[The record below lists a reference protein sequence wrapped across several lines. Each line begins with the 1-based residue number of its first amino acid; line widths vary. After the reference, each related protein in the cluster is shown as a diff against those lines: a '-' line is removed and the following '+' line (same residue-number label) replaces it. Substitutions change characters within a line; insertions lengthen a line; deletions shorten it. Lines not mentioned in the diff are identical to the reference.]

1 MTTKLVLLLLTLILL
16 FGMVAPQP
24 AYAQGFGGLTAIFD
38 VINGVAS
45 NILSF
50 INNTMRPLLDGIRT
64 ASNQLQS
71 FLGQLRNLWEQIVW
85 PIREINRA
93 RALAQQLIG
102 TFRTQM
108 NSLYFLGVHSAQLP
122 NPASLESVIRNRQ
135 IADHASL
142 VTAFTRTYG
151 AVPAAGEAH
160 AEERN
165 LVDVDDA
172 MAINQL
178 MTLKQADAGADQ
190 TLRAAEAIEEEAT
203 RMAPGTAAYATA
215 AAYIAAVQSQAHM
228 QKMIAGQLRQEAAR
242 LAHETM
248 LLKRGASFASETR
261 SKLTQ
266 MNR

>member
-1 MTTKLVLLLLTLILL
+1 MST
-16 FGMVAPQP
+16 
-24 AYAQGFGGLTAIFD
+24 
-38 VINGVAS
+38 
-45 NILSF
+45 
-50 INNTMRPLLDGIRT
+50 
-64 ASNQLQS
+64 
-71 FLGQLRNLWEQIVW
+71 
-85 PIREINRA
+85 
-93 RALAQQLIG
+93 
-102 TFRTQM
+102 
-108 NSLYFLGVHSAQLP
+108 
-122 NPASLESVIRNRQ
+122 
-135 IADHASL
+135 
-142 VTAFTRTYG
+142 
-151 AVPAAGEAH
+151 
-160 AEERN
+160 
-165 LVDVDDA
+165 
-172 MAINQL
+172 INQL